1 MPSENDANLVACP
14 SCDLLYNVGGLRDG
28 ERADCARCGDFLT
41 RVRNDSLERVQVF
54 SVTGLVCLA
63 IACSFPFLSF
73 KSKGLES
80 VMTLPQTAGG
90 IWDAGMPEIALVVA
104 SFMLIIPAGVMVLL
118 LALSSCMAQ
127 ARYFQ
132 WMKPLSR
139 LLFRLQSWAM
149 VDVFVI
155 GVLVSLTKIA
165 GMATVVIGI
174 SFWGYGAF
182 AVFFVLAMS
191 SLDTLQYWNQLER
204 LHEASNAR

>member
-1 MPSENDANLVACP
+1 
-14 SCDLLYNVGGLRDG
+14 
-28 ERADCARCGDFLT
+28 
-41 RVRNDSLERVQVF
+41 
-54 SVTGLVCLA
+54 LVCLA

-73 KSKGLES
+73 KSKGFES

-90 IWDAGMPEIALVVA
+90 IWDAGMPEIAVVVA
-104 SFMLIIPAGVMVLL
+104 SFMMIIPAAVMVLL
-118 LALSSCMAQ
+118 LTLATCMAQ
-127 ARYFQ
+127 GWYFP
-132 WMKPLSR
+132 WMMPLSR
-139 LLFRLQSWAM
+139 LVFRLQNWAM

-204 LHEASNAR
+204 LYEASHAS